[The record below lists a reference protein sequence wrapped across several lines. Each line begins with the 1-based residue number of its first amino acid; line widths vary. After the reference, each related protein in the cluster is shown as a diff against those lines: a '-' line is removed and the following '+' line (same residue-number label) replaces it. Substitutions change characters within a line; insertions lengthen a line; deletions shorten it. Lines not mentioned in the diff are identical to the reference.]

1 VYEVTKFII
10 NTGKDIMT
18 QKGNPRKDRKKL
30 ILSDQDKINTLHMA
44 SQFHGRKHM
53 CRLYVHIEYMTQKLE
68 KKNIG
73 VAHLSVNKISGDNIM

>member
-10 NTGKDIMT
+10 NTGNDIMT
-18 QKGNPRKDRKKL
+18 QKEIQEKMEKL
-30 ILSDQDKINTLHMA
+30 VLSDQDKINTLHMA

-68 KKNIG
+68 KEKHWCSSSFAQQNQWR
-73 VAHLSVNKISGDNIM
+73 

>member
-10 NTGKDIMT
+10 NTGNDIMT
-18 QKGNPRKDRKKL
+18 QKEIQEKMEKL
-30 ILSDQDKINTLHMA
+30 VLSDQDKINTLHMA

-53 CRLYVHIEYMTQKLE
+53 CRMYVHIEYMTQKLE